1 MIRNKEYFA
10 NLQKCYNPS
19 VEFGDFTRS
28 HSSDEVLG
36 PSKIQQ
42 ESKAP
47 TSNSSS
53 TKFLKRS
60 HTYSVL
66 SLYRKGQEDNGSV
79 STFSKIIEKR
89 ESLVEAGIV
98 MGSSI

>member
-1 MIRNKEYFA
+1 MGLEKYAKILLFVATSYQVTKKLGSVSIHEDMIRNKEYFA

-36 PSKIQQ
+36 PSKVP
-42 ESKAP
+42 EPKAP

-60 HTYSVL
+60 H
-66 SLYRKGQEDNGSV
+66 K
-79 STFSKIIEKR
+79 
-89 ESLVEAGIV
+89 
-98 MGSSI
+98 

>member
-42 ESKAP
+42 ESK
-47 TSNSSS
+47 
-53 TKFLKRS
+53 
-60 HTYSVL
+60 
-66 SLYRKGQEDNGSV
+66 DGS
-79 STFSKIIEKR
+79 
-89 ESLVEAGIV
+89 ESLISQIYEEHQKDTEEIKTKN
-98 MGSSI
+98 